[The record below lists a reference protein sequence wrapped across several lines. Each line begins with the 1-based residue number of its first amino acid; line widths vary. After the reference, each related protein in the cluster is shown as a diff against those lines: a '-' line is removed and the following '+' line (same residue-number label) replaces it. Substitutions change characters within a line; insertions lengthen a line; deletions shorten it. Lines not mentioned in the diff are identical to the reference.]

1 MNTNLLDSLGLVGFD
16 LSYIIIALLV
26 LLLAAIVIAVIAL
39 SKYRK
44 LEKKYM
50 TFMGGRDAL
59 SLEEQLLDILQMEK
73 DNKNLIEDNR
83 IDIQIL
89 NKKMGNTYQK
99 LGILKYDAFKEMG
112 GRLSFA
118 LALLNEKNDGFVI
131 NTVHHP
137 ESSYS
142 YVKSIRDG
150 KCNIELSEEETKALQ
165 KALGKV
171 DK

>member
-1 MNTNLLDSLGLVGFD
+1 MNTNLLDNLGLAGFD
-16 LSYIIIALLV
+16 LSYVLLV
-26 LLLAAIVIAVIAL
+26 LLVLLIIAIAIAAAAL
-39 SKYRK
+39 MKYRK
-44 LEKKYM
+44 LEQKYI
-50 TFMGGRDAL
+50 TFMGGRGAS
-59 SLEEQLLDILQMEK
+59 SLEEQLLEILQMEK

-89 NKKMGNTYQK
+89 NKKMVNTYQK

-118 LALLNEKNDGFVI
+118 LAMLNEKNDGFVI